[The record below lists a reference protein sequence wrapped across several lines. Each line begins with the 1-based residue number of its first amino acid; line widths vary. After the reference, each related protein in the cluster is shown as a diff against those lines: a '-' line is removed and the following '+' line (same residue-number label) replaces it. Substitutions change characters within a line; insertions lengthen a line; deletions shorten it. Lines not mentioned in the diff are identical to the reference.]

1 MHNHIIHT
9 FRALAIIIL
18 IILSASTM
26 HAQNTN
32 YVSNKAPLQSTPFV
46 ALPLGSIEPQGWLAT
61 QLLAQKTGLTGNAE
75 VIFSELKSDAA
86 WLGGNAPNSDWERP
100 PYYLR
105 GLVGLAYS
113 LNDDTLKQRA
123 QKWIDWALKSQTADG
138 NFGPTTNNDW
148 WARMPMLDMFCD
160 YHDATN
166 DTRVIP
172 FLTKYFRYQLA
183 TLDKQ
188 PLKEWARA
196 RAADNV
202 NAVIWLYNR
211 TGDAFLLAL
220 ARKIKDQAY
229 NYTDIFADNT
239 FLSSYHG
246 DFFPKHGVNV
256 AQAYKYGPVFYQLT
270 KNPKDKEAFIKGIQN
285 LSAYHTQIT
294 GMNSCSEFLAGN
306 ASIQGVELCAT
317 AERMYCNE
325 LATQILGDARIGD
338 DLEKI
343 AFNHLPANISP
354 DFHQHQYYSLPNQV
368 QSKEGG
374 NGFGQDYANGVL
386 PGPYSGYPCC
396 RFNMHMAWPRYAQ
409 YCWMATIG
417 NGLAVTAYAPSTV
430 HAKVANGIAVTIAE
444 KTAYP
449 FEEQV
454 TFSISVTKSV
464 KFPLQLRIPAWC
476 TAPVVKVNGVVQ
488 KGVTPGAYYTIDRTW
503 KHNDVVIV
511 DVPMAI
517 KTSAWVNNAVGIE
530 RGPLVFTL
538 DLDESWKLK
547 KEHKFNGM
555 DFGEY
560 EVFPTKPWNYGLIL
574 DPASPEKSI
583 TVQKSPVSGNPFA
596 PEKTPVRL
604 RVKAKKIKEWTLA
617 PNGVH
622 AMEPPLYTETPE
634 PAEEVTLI
642 PFGAQRIRV
651 TYFPLIGRTINYP
664 TTFTDNFETG
674 SSNPW
679 VNFGGG
685 WQQKDGKYFSES
697 YNIDGVKSIAT
708 NTRFSDF
715 TYNTTVTLL
724 NDELEGGVL
733 FRASSPA
740 MGVDALQGYY
750 AAIASDGCL
759 ILGKMNNAWE
769 PLATFKTDIQQNKP
783 YNLRIVAN
791 GPNIAVYLNDMNTPK
806 ITITDSTYISGA
818 IGLRQYSGTHTQD
831 PSGKTVIYEKVAA
844 SAL

>member
-1 MHNHIIHT
+1 MP
-9 FRALAIIIL
+9 R
-18 IILSASTM
+18 ILSVAIMFSLSTLSV

-86 WLGGNAPNSDWERP
+86 WLGGNARDSDWERP

-113 LNDDTLKQRA
+113 LNDDELKQRA
-123 QKWIDWALKSQTADG
+123 QKWIDWAIQSQRADG
-138 NFGPTTNNDW
+138 SFGPTTNNDW

-160 YHDATN
+160 YQSATN
-166 DTRVIP
+166 DARVIP

-183 TLDKQ
+183 ALDKQ

-202 NAVIWLYNR
+202 NAIFWLYNR
-211 TGDAFLLAL
+211 TGDTFLLEL

-229 NYTDIFADNT
+229 NYTDIFSENT

-270 KNPKDKEAFIKGIQN
+270 KSPKDRDAFIKGIQN
-285 LSAYHTQIT
+285 LGAFHTQIT

-374 NGFGQDYANGVL
+374 NGFGQDYSNGVL

-409 YCWMATIG
+409 YCWMGTAE

-430 HAKVANGIAVTIAE
+430 HARVANGVPVTITE
-444 KTAYP
+444 KTDYP
-449 FEEQV
+449 FEEQIM
-454 TFSISVTKSV
+454 FSVSVAKAV
-464 KFPLQLRIPAWC
+464 RFPLQVRIPAWC
-476 TAPVVKVNGVVQ
+476 GAPVVKVNGVVQ
-488 KGVTPGAYYTIDRTW
+488 KGVSPGTYHTINRTW
-503 KHNDVVIV
+503 KSNDIVVV
-511 DVPMAI
+511 ELPMTI

-538 DLDESWKLK
+538 DLDESWKPK
-547 KEHKFNGM
+547 KEYRFNGM
-555 DFGEY
+555 DFSEY
-560 EVFPTKPWNYGLIL
+560 EVFPTRPWNYGLIL
-574 DPASPEKSI
+574 DAASPARSF

-604 RVKAKKIKEWTLA
+604 QVKARKIKEWTLA

-622 AMEPPLYTETPE
+622 AMEPPLYAETSE
-634 PAEEVTLI
+634 PVEEVTLI

-651 TYFPLIGRTINYP
+651 TYFPLIGKTVNYSN
-664 TTFTDNFETG
+664 TFNDNFEAG
-674 SSNPW
+674 SANRW

-697 YNIDGVKSIAT
+697 YNIDGAKSVAT
-708 NTRFSDF
+708 NTRFSNF
-715 TYNTTVTLL
+715 TYNATVTLL
-724 NDELEGGVL
+724 NDDTDGGVL
-733 FRASSPA
+733 FRVSSPA
-740 MGVDALQGYY
+740 MGVNALQGYY
-750 AAIASDGCL
+750 AAIASDGRL

-769 PLATFKTDIQQNKP
+769 SLATIKTDIQKNKP
-783 YNLRIVAN
+783 YKLRVVAI
-791 GPNIAVYLNDMNTPK
+791 GPNITVYLDDMNTPK
-806 ITITDSTYISGA
+806 ITVTDHTYTSGA
-818 IGLRQYSGTHTQD
+818 IGLRQYSSTHTQD
-831 PSGKTVIYEKVAA
+831 PSGTTVIFEKVGV